1 MLQFLYKS
9 SKLEFSLFIY
19 TWLALYNHDFLYME
33 IVTNM
38 GAFLQ
43 VKAWLEDGKDVR
55 LGDWKA
61 ADIEILNTFQ
71 LLTAK
76 PVVYLVSCLFMMIII
91 FFNCLICSL
100 MVEWV

>member
-1 MLQFLYKS
+1 MVF
-9 SKLEFSLFIY
+9 
-19 TWLALYNHDFLYME
+19 
-33 IVTNM
+33 VTKWWCS
-38 GAFLQ
+38 FLQ

-76 PVVYLVSCLFMMIII
+76 PVVYLVSCVLHDNRIII
-91 FFNCLICSL
+91 NGPG
-100 MVEWV
+100 